1 MRDNIL
7 RELVAQLSILSME
20 RISFCWQGGEPT
32 LAGLDYFKRAMKY
45 QSLFKIPGQIVENSL
60 QTNGILIDKKWAKFL
75 ARHRFL
81 VGVSLDG
88 PKEIHNYY
96 RRDQR
101 GRGSYDRVLEGIELL
116 KKYHVEFNIL
126 VLLNNLNIKQ
136 PKKLYHF
143 LLDQGFQYLQ
153 FIPCLEKDPKT
164 KKITKYSITPEEY
177 GHFLCKIF
185 DEWIKD
191 DNPRVYIRG
200 FEESLIAYVTGETP
214 TCTFSSEC
222 GKYIIIEHNGDI
234 YPCDFFVDSKWLLGN
249 LTSKPINK
257 IIKNGKYKEFRLR
270 KNKKSENCVNCSW
283 IKNCNSGCPKHWIK
297 NANHSYFCQSYK
309 MYFKY
314 TRHKFLKLKKFTD
327 WKIKNHLII

>member
-32 LAGLDYFKRAMKY
+32 LAGLDYFKKAMKY

-96 RRDQR
+96 RRDHK
-101 GRGSYDRVLEGIELL
+101 GRGSYEKVLKGIELL

-136 PKKLYHF
+136 PIKLYHF

-153 FIPCLEKDPKT
+153 FIPCLEKNPKT
-164 KKITKYSITPEEY
+164 KEITKYSITPEEY
-177 GHFLCKIF
+177 GLFLCKIF

-191 DNPRVYIRG
+191 DNPRVYIRE

-222 GKYIIIEHNGDI
+222 GKSIVIEYNGDI
-234 YPCDFFVDSKWLLGN
+234 YPCDFFVDPMWLLGN
-249 LTSKPINK
+249 ITSNPINQV
-257 IIKNGKYKEFRLR
+257 IKNGKYKEFQLR
-270 KNKKSENCVNCSW
+270 KIKKSENCVNCSW

-297 NANHSYFCQSYK
+297 HSNHSYFCQSYK
-309 MYFKY
+309 MYFGY
-314 TRHKFLKLKKFTD
+314 TKHKFLELKKFTD